1 MGSRQAPD
9 RTNQKDRTRKAL
21 SDAAAE
27 MIRLGLN
34 PTVAEAAEAAG
45 VHRATAYRYFPTSRA
60 LVAEA
65 AMAVADI
72 NAEKVYAN
80 APAQD
85 PFTLMDV
92 AVVAVCDLMFAEE
105 SLFRHN
111 LAAALDGW
119 FQRKEAGVV
128 DEFPFRS
135 TRRFTWIDPALEPL
149 VGILDEEQMRRL
161 RNALALT
168 FGAEA
173 VVVTR
178 DVCRIGSDE
187 ATETMR
193 WAAAALIRTAIE
205 EAGEHTTPHQLD
217 VAESSGPEPR

>member
-27 MIRLGLN
+27 MMRLGLN
-34 PTVAEAAEAAG
+34 PTVADAAEAAG
-45 VHRATAYRYFPTSRA
+45 VHRATAYRYFPTART

-72 NAEKVYAN
+72 DTEKVYAS
-80 APAQD
+80 APAHD
-85 PFTLMDV
+85 PFTLIDV
-92 AVVAVCDLMFAEE
+92 AVVAVCDLMFSEE
-105 SLFRHN
+105 ALFRHN
-111 LAAALDGW
+111 LVASLDGW
-119 FQRKEAGVV
+119 FQRKEAGTV

-149 VGILDEEQMRRL
+149 VGILDDAQLRRL

-178 DVCRIGSDE
+178 DVCRIDAKE

-193 WAAAALIRTAIE
+193 WAAAALIRAAIE
-205 EAGEHTTPHQLD
+205 EAQGNC
-217 VAESSGPEPR
+217 GG

>member
-1 MGSRQAPD
+1 M
-9 RTNQKDRTRKAL
+9 

-27 MIRLGLN
+27 MMRRGLQ
-34 PTVAEAAEAAG
+34 PTVADAAEAAG
-45 VHRATAYRYFPTSRA
+45 VHRATAYRYFPTAKS

-72 NAEKVYAN
+72 NIEKVYAN
-80 APAQD
+80 ASADD
-85 PFTLMDV
+85 PLTLIDV
-92 AVVAVCDLMFAEE
+92 AVVAVCELMFAEE
-105 SLFRHN
+105 SLFRQN
-111 LAAALDGW
+111 LLAALEGW
-119 FQRKEAGVV
+119 FDRKQAGDI

-149 VGILDEEQMRRL
+149 AATLDAGQLRRL

-178 DVCRIGSDE
+178 DVCRIDGDE
-187 ATETMR
+187 ATATMR
-193 WAAAALIRTAIE
+193 WAAASLIRAALAEAEERTAPV
-205 EAGEHTTPHQLD
+205 TD
-217 VAESSGPEPR
+217 DESSEMGYQARNGDAPGP